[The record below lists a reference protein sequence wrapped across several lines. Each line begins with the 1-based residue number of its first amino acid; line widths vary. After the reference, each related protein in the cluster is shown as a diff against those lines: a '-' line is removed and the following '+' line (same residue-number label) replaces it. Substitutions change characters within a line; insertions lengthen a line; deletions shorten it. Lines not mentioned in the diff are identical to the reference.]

1 MLSLWIECFKMGLRE
16 LWRHRLRSF
25 LTMIGMIMGVSVV
38 IVCVSVVQGVK
49 ESLISDIR
57 KAGRNMIIVGS
68 RETKKTAGPAAPDPA
83 SAGGMPHSPA
93 DAEAAEQRR
102 DAVSQ
107 AMGGTNLTRA
117 DAEAIELEC
126 DAVSEATGVD
136 GMKLQAVSDTGDSV
150 VTMTGANH
158 KYTSIRNWGI
168 GEGRSL
174 DPFDIVAQRRVCLI
188 GQTASRELFG
198 DESPL
203 GRSIRI
209 GQLSFRVVG
218 ILEAKGFNPLGEDE
232 DNVIIMPLP
241 VLLQN
246 LKGIQD
252 PGAIVCSAV
261 SDAEVNRAVQQ
272 ITDLLRQRHKLQED
286 DEADFAV
293 TTLKEKEEQAR
304 QLSDQMTL
312 LMFFLALVS
321 LAVGGVGIMN
331 IMLVAVT
338 ERTREIGIRMA
349 IGASSKM
356 INRQFL
362 VEAGVVSSAG
372 GSVGILLGV
381 IGAVTISE
389 AIGVEPMLTPGIVL
403 LAFLFSAGVG
413 VAFGLLPAR
422 RAAGLNPIEALRHD

>member
-16 LWRHRLRSF
+16 LWRHKLRSF

-49 ESLISDIR
+49 ESLIGDIR
-57 KAGRNMIIVGS
+57 RAGRNMIIVSS
-68 RETKKTAGPAAPDPA
+68 RETKKAAGAAAPAAGTA
-83 SAGGMPHSPA
+83 AGIALPTA
-93 DAEAAEQRR
+93 DGEAAEQQRQ
-102 DAVSQ
+102 AVSQ
-107 AMGGTNLTRA
+107 PLASTNLTRS
-117 DAEAIELEC
+117 DAEAIGLEC
-126 DAVSEATGVD
+126 DAISEATGVD
-136 GMKLQAVSDTGDSV
+136 GMKLQAISDTNDSF
-150 VTMTGANH
+150 VTVTGANQN
-158 KYTSIRNWGI
+158 YTSIRNWGI
-168 GEGRSL
+168 DEGRLL

-188 GQTASRELFG
+188 GQTAARELFG

-203 GRSIRI
+203 GGSVRI
-209 GQLSFRVVG
+209 GQHSFKIVG
-218 ILEAKGFNPLGEDE
+218 ILEAKGVNPLGEDE
-232 DNVIIMPLP
+232 DNAIILPLP
-241 VLLQN
+241 VLLRD
-246 LKGIQD
+246 LKGITE

-261 SDAEVNRAVQQ
+261 SDAEVERAVQQ
-272 ITDLLRQRHKLQED
+272 ITDLLRQRHRLQED
-286 DEADFAV
+286 DEADFEV
-293 TTLKEKEEQAR
+293 KTLKEKEEQAR
-304 QLSDQMTL
+304 QVSDQMTL

-321 LAVGGVGIMN
+321 LVVGGVGIMN

-381 IGAVTISE
+381 IGALAISD
-389 AIGVEPMLTPGIVL
+389 AIGVEAMLTPGIVL

-422 RAAGLNPIEALRHD
+422 RAAALNPIEALRHD